1 MKISTN
7 NIGNYSIHQIQNQ
20 VQKKV
25 SPAKTE
31 ELSSDEKKFF
41 VERYPQKQDEV
52 VDYHFYQKSGSMS
65 GVKIGHMFD
74 KKG

>member
-7 NIGNYSIHQIQNQ
+7 NIGNYSIQQIQNQ

-41 VERYPQKQDEV
+41 VDRYPQKQDEV
-52 VDYHFYQKSGSMS
+52 IDYHFYQKSGSMS
-65 GVKIGHMFD
+65 GVKIGHLFD
-74 KKG
+74 KRG